1 MPDANVTPLFPRARA
16 AGIPQR
22 FAWVVAGAG
31 ALGWAAAVLSGG
43 LYGESSWGAL
53 TLVVLGAIG
62 LVLTTERPLP
72 TGSAAIGLAC
82 VALLVILA
90 AGSALW
96 AQSVDSTWR
105 ETCRLTL
112 YAGTIALCVL
122 VGRTRSGRW
131 ILAAAITGGAAIVSV
146 WVWTRLIVGDAERAF
161 IDGRLAYP
169 LDYPNGLAF
178 VFVVVALAACA
189 WPPSVRRGAATTLV
203 VLASLGLDL
212 AVLTQSRAVIVAL
225 AAGAGGL
232 MLGTGRQ
239 TRALALLCAL
249 LGTALALPA
258 TLAVYRSTPGVSG
271 ATPEPGTVTTAVWVS
286 LAGALAAGALWAL
299 GGTVASRLT
308 IGGRRRAVGVL
319 TAVVLVASA
328 AGALVATS
336 FDPGD
341 AARSALQRF
350 ERLDQSR
357 SSTRFASQAGYR
369 YDLWRV
375 ALDQAAAHPLLG
387 VGAGN
392 YADTYTQRRRNPS
405 YVRQP
410 HSLPL
415 QVLAELG
422 VVGLVLLAGF
432 ASTLCIAAAAAR
444 APSAG
449 APTIVAGSVCAAYA
463 AHASVD
469 WLHNLPGISLGACAA
484 AGLLLGGARQAGT
497 PRSVPRVTLVLVL
510 LVCAGLGAVTGRHW
524 AAERELESARTALAS
539 HPAKAARRAARAVA
553 LNPHSTG
560 ARYAQAAARAQLS
573 DYTGARAALREAI
586 RLEPNY
592 YVGYALLGDLETRA
606 GNRRAAARAYAQARR
621 RNPGGFA
628 AAGR

>member
-16 AGIPQR
+16 AGFPQR
-22 FAWVVAGAG
+22 IAWVVAGTG

-62 LVLTTERPLP
+62 LVSTTERPLP

-96 AQSVDSTWR
+96 AQSVDVAWR

-131 ILAAAITGGAAIVSV
+131 ILAAAITGGAAIVVV
-146 WVWTRLIVGDAERAF
+146 WVWTRIALGDADRAF

-189 WPPSVRRGAATTLV
+189 WAPSLRRGIATAMV

-232 MLGTGRQ
+232 MLAAGRR

-258 TLAVYRSTPGVSG
+258 TLEVYRSTPVVSG
-271 ATPEPGTVTTAVWVS
+271 AAPAPGTVTTAVWVS
-286 LAGALAAGALWAL
+286 LAGALAAGALWAF
-299 GGTVASRLT
+299 GAAVASRLT
-308 IGGRRRAVGVL
+308 LGGRRRAAGVVAGLVVVAL
-319 TAVVLVASA
+319 TAA
-328 AGALVATS
+328 ALVATS
-336 FDPGD
+336 FNPAG

-350 ERLDQSR
+350 ENLDQSR

-375 ALDQAAAHPLLG
+375 ALDQAADHPLLG

-415 QVLAELG
+415 QVVAELG
-422 VVGLVLLAGF
+422 VLGLVLLGGF
-432 ASTLCIAAAAAR
+432 AVTLCVAAAGAR

-449 APTIVAGSVCAAYA
+449 APAIVAATVCAAYA
-463 AHASVD
+463 AHSSVD
-469 WLHNLPGISLGACAA
+469 WLHNLPGITLGACAA
-484 AGLLLGGARQAGT
+484 AGLLLGGALQARP
-497 PRSVPRVTLVLVL
+497 PRTVPRVALVLVL
-510 LVCAGLGAVTGRHW
+510 LACAGLGAVTGRHW
-524 AAERELESARTALAS
+524 AAERELESARAALAS
-539 HPAKAARRAARAVA
+539 NPAQAARRAARAVA

-573 DYTGARAALREAI
+573 DYTGARAALREAL

-621 RNPGGFA
+621 RNPGGFT